1 MNFYLDFEATRFSN
15 RIISIGC
22 VAENG
27 NTFSTLVNPGDKKK
41 VDKFITELT
50 GITNEML
57 AEAPTADSAFV
68 DLYNFFVANND
79 NTEPVYYVY
88 GNSDAEFLRATSKHM
103 HNILACVTAQAIA
116 GNLIDYASVVKK
128 FFVAPSDL
136 ALRKVYMLIKSQEE
150 LVQKHDA
157 LEDALMLQTVVGGL
171 YDKCK
176 PEDKA
181 TIMAMPSQKRPQL
194 GNKKSA
200 PAIFQKW
207 NRENS
212 PKWEAD
218 TLGSEECWGVRA
230 IDNTTGQVKYFD
242 CFNTAALWLVRY
254 AARNVSPKNTEAVLK
269 IETSIKAAIQNNKSR
284 YGMTWEY
291 NPEGAIAAAAKE
303 GQNG

>member
-27 NTFSTLVNPGDKKK
+27 NTFSSLVKPGDKKK

-57 AEAPTADSAFV
+57 ADAPDADSAFMS
-68 DLYNFFVANND
+68 LFKFIIANTG
-79 NTEPVYYVY
+79 TEAPTYYVY
-88 GNSDAEFLRATSKHM
+88 GNSDAEFLAATIRHM
-103 HNILACVTAQAIA
+103 SDPVACICAQAIK

-157 LEDALMLQTVVGGL
+157 LEDALMLQTVVAGL

-181 TIMAMPSQKRPQL
+181 TIMAMPSQKRPQT

-207 NRENS
+207 NQLNS

-218 TLGSEECWGVRA
+218 TMADENCWCVKCTC
-230 IDNTTGQVKYFD
+230 DQNGQHVMYFD
-242 CFNTAALWLVRY
+242 SFNTAALWLIRYMVRNTSP
-254 AARNVSPKNTEAVLK
+254 RNDAAVLK
-269 IETSIKAAIQNNKSR
+269 IETAIKAAIQNNKSR

-303 GQNG
+303 EN

>member
-27 NTFSTLVNPGDKKK
+27 NTFSTLVKPGDKKK

-57 AEAPTADSAFV
+57 EDAPTAESAFV
-68 DLYNFFVANND
+68 DLYNFFVANSD

-88 GNSDAEFLRATSKHM
+88 GNSDAEFLRATARHM
-103 HNILACVTAQAIA
+103 TNVLACVTAQAIA

-136 ALRKVYMLIKSQEE
+136 ALRKVYMLVKSQEE

-157 LEDALMLQTVVGGL
+157 LEDALMLQTVVAGL
-171 YDKCK
+171 HDKCK

-181 TIMAMPSQKRPQL
+181 TIMAMPSQKRPKIGGKQ
-194 GNKKSA
+194 A
-200 PAIFQKW
+200 PEIFRKW
-207 NRENS
+207 NQLNS

-218 TLGSEECWGVRA
+218 TLADENCWGVKCTCNQSGR
-230 IDNTTGQVKYFD
+230 VMYFNN
-242 CFNTAALWLVRY
+242 FNTAALWLIRY
-254 AARNVSPKNTEAVLK
+254 VARNTSPKNTEAVQK
-269 IETSIKAAIQNNKSR
+269 IENHIKTAIQNNKSR
-284 YGMTWEY
+284 YGCTWEY
-291 NPEGAIAAAAKE
+291 SPEGAIAAAAKE
-303 GQNG
+303 EN

>member
-1 MNFYLDFEATRFSN
+1 MKFFMDFEATRFSN
-15 RIISIGC
+15 RVISIGC

-27 NTFSTLVNPGDKKK
+27 NTFQTLVNPGKKK

-57 AEAPTADSAFV
+57 ENAPSADEAFV
-68 DLYNFFVANND
+68 NFYNYMAANFD
-79 NTEPVYYVY
+79 GEIPEYYVY
-88 GNSDAEFLRATSKHM
+88 GNCDSSFLHATARKMS
-103 HNILACVTAQAIA
+103 NPLAITFAQALA

-136 ALRKVYMLIKSQEE
+136 ALRKVYMLVQDEKD

-157 LEDALMLQTVVGGL
+157 LEDALMLQTVVAGL

-181 TIMAMPSQKRPQL
+181 TIMAMPSQKRPQT

-207 NRENS
+207 NQLNS

-218 TLGSEECWGVRA
+218 TMADENCWCVKCTC
-230 IDNTTGQVKYFD
+230 NQNGQHVMYFD
-242 CFNTAALWLVRY
+242 SFNTAALWLIRYMVR
-254 AARNVSPKNTEAVLK
+254 NTSPRDDAAVLK
-269 IETSIKAAIQNNKSR
+269 IETAIKAAIQNNKSR

-303 GQNG
+303 EN